1 MVLFR
6 PCFFE
11 VIGTGGKALTL
22 GTLKRFN
29 KSNGVIALVIACT
42 KVITHWP
49 LNTKQNQRNE
59 ENKTETTALSK
70 PNIREPNYLYH
81 WSSPKGNSGSQMLAS
96 LRKKTWH
103 FKLAKARKTLDIIS
117 LWEKPNKLFSG
128 GLLWLNEWNQTS
140 FSKEACCDCA
150 VTDWE
155 KPNKLFSGG
164 LLCLCCDQ
172 VRKIKQAF

>member
-1 MVLFR
+1 MTHCATALCVGIFASCSLRYSWRHSQQKQSHRERLELSTYIFKIPFSASNTWFEKRAQQKQTLDVSHVIKHDTLCRCSIVILFR

-29 KSNGVIALVIACT
+29 KSNGVIAWAIACT

-70 PNIREPNYLYH
+70 RTIREANYLYH
-81 WSSPKGNSGSQMLAS
+81 KQSQ
-96 LRKKTWH
+96 R
-103 FKLAKARKTLDIIS
+103 
-117 LWEKPNKLFSG
+117 
-128 GLLWLNEWNQTS
+128 
-140 FSKEACCDCA
+140 
-150 VTDWE
+150 
-155 KPNKLFSGG
+155 
-164 LLCLCCDQ
+164 
-172 VRKIKQAF
+172 